1 MGLQRSSE
9 SAIEQ
14 FVFAL
19 ENVSVAAVKRE
30 TSIQLDAAE
39 DFPGGVGSLIF
50 GVPDGISLGS
60 SAEVIGACSPVSP
73 FSGGGG
79 GDGGGVGGAFGS
91 PGDVKGAVPSAELLA
106 STALRKFC
114 IPFRL
119 GTRKL
124 YAIGAGAGDGC
135 WIRLCTISAE
145 FAIC

>member
-1 MGLQRSSE
+1 MGLHRSSD

-19 ENVSVAAVKRE
+19 ENASVAAVKRE

-39 DFPGGVGSLIF
+39 DFPDGVGSLIPE
-50 GVPDGISLGS
+50 VLDGISFGS
-60 SAEVIGACSPVSP
+60 SVEVMGACSPVSP
-73 FSGGGG
+73 FSGD
-79 GDGGGVGGAFGS
+79 GDGGGVGGVFGS
-91 PGDVKGAVPSAELLA
+91 LGDVVGAVSSAELLA

-114 IPFRL
+114 IPLRL

-124 YAIGAGAGDGC
+124 YAIGAGAGGGC
-135 WIRLCTISAE
+135 WRRLCSISAE